1 MKIPKNLFKA
11 SLSALAIS
19 IIPFM
24 ANKNLKML
32 LTNFIIIFIFFIL
45 ISFFVD
51 VFFRILEKNLNK
63 NSKS

>member
-63 NSKS
+63 NSK

>member
-1 MKIPKNLFKA
+1 MKIPRNLFKA

>member
-1 MKIPKNLFKA
+1 MKIPRNLFKA

-63 NSKS
+63 NSK